1 MTSGAGTRRRPI
13 SFEVGIPP
21 SLDAKEVMCMNY
33 MTYEQTV
40 MLFMLLITFAG
51 LILSITGNNGQKK

>member
-1 MTSGAGTRRRPI
+1 
-13 SFEVGIPP
+13 
-21 SLDAKEVMCMNY
+21 MNY

>member
-13 SFEVGIPP
+13 SFEVRIPP

-33 MTYEQTV
+33 MTLDQTIMIIM
-40 MLFMLLITFAG
+40 MLIAFAK
-51 LILSITGNNGQKK
+51 LILEIADYNSKKK